1 MVRFGYGMKH
11 PVAFEI
17 IRLTLDDN
25 LPPSTIFLDL
35 LQDFRMLKMA
45 APMKQTWA
53 VRNYLFSKRKHFKS
67 LSICRRNVQESAWKN
82 GNIGKVEIDIE
93 NG

>member
-1 MVRFGYGMKH
+1 
-11 PVAFEI
+11 
-17 IRLTLDDN
+17 
-25 LPPSTIFLDL
+25 
-35 LQDFRMLKMA
+35 MLKMA

-67 LSICRRNVQESAWKN
+67 LSICRRNVQESAWKD
-82 GNIGKVEIDIE
+82 GNIGKVVIDIE